1 MNFLRIVIKVS
12 TFDIFKAEWFLQKIF
27 HFSDTPSYNDIFEI
41 GEYSGANFILG
52 VAPMFIIAVF
62 YGIFLIFRALI
73 LKYSTSESYRMVRL
87 RSKIAD
93 HNIEAICVR
102 FILEGNIDLTIW
114 CFLSINY
121 AVRTKAA
128 WMSFSDVFSNLMGFL
143 TLIPLVAAPIYF
155 YRQAAVLSEK
165 EAKRKE

>member
-41 GEYSGANFILG
+41 LG
-52 VAPMFIIAVF
+52 VAPMFIIAIF
-62 YGIFLIFRALI
+62 YGLFLIFRALI
-73 LKYSTSESYRMVRL
+73 LKYSTSESSRMVIL

-93 HNIEAICVR
+93 HNIEAFCVR

-143 TLIPLVAAPIYF
+143 TLIPLVAAPIYL
-155 YRQAAVLSEK
+155 YRQAAVFSEK